1 MHIKEIHKIM
11 WSWGKIKVDFS
22 IGHVKRSM
30 SDKTVFQN
38 GHVVPDISKTELV
51 VLDESMKKGLTKDG
65 PPTDDTINLKLEYCS
80 VIFDFHVNF
89 V

>member
-1 MHIKEIHKIM
+1 M
-11 WSWGKIKVDFS
+11 WSWGKIKVVLANLGLC

-51 VLDESMKKGLTKDG
+51 GLDESMKKGLTKDG
-65 PPTDDTINLKLEYCS
+65 PPTDDTINSKLEYCS

>member
-1 MHIKEIHKIM
+1 MNARYHQQKMVTYECRTCRT
-11 WSWGKIKVDFS
+11 F
-22 IGHVKRSM
+22 HVGQ
-30 SDKTVFQN
+30 TVFQN

-51 VLDESMKKGLTKDG
+51 GLDESMKKGVKKDG

>member
-1 MHIKEIHKIM
+1 MHIKEIHKLM
-11 WSWGKIKVDFS
+11 WSWGKIKVDLANLGLS

-51 VLDESMKKGLTKDG
+51 VLDESTKKGLTENG
-65 PPTDDTINLKLEYCS
+65 ILSDDIVNLK
-80 VIFDFHVNF
+80 
-89 V
+89 